1 MPSDNMSADRDVR
14 IGFIGVGTLGRGL
27 ALALDGVGCNVT
39 AAASRRRDSANWL
52 ADRVSSCQALDAAQD
67 VADACDLVFIT
78 TPDGAIA
85 DVAGSVRW
93 RSDQGVAHCC
103 GAASVELLA
112 SAAASGAAVGAM
124 HPFQT
129 FAGLSEPADAA
140 RRLTGVTFAVAATGW
155 LGDYLPRLAETLGGR
170 AITISDDMRPLY
182 HASAVLGCGQVTA
195 LLDAAI
201 SLWSELGLSPE
212 EGTQAAIPLARATI
226 EAIANAGT
234 EGAVTGP
241 AVRGDA
247 ATVQAHMDALA
258 RHAPHLVPLY
268 RQLTLASLPLARSRG
283 IDAERIARLVD
294 AVAGDG
300 SA

>member
-1 MPSDNMSADRDVR
+1 MPDDNRSAGRDVK

-93 RSDQGVAHCC
+93 RSGQGVAHCC

-140 RRLTGVTFAVAATGW
+140 SRLTGVTFAVAATGW
-155 LGDYLPRLAETLGGR
+155 LEDYLPRLAGTLGGR
-170 AITISDDMRPLY
+170 AISISDDMRPLY

-247 ATVQAHMDALA
+247 ATVRAHMDALA